1 MIDLLNLQ
9 PTKINKDLKG
19 KFILIYGQ
27 PKIGKTSLA
36 AQFPRNL
43 LLAFEPGYNAL
54 NNAMVQPV
62 TKWSEFKQ
70 VLKQLSQPEVQN
82 KFDTVTLDTVDLVW
96 DACEKYICS
105 QNINEQTGETPKSL
119 GDIPWGKGYDL
130 CKKEFDGALRQIAML
145 GYGMVL
151 ISHEQLKNVKTE
163 SGQEYQKF
171 MPTLSDRPKLIA
183 NRLVD
188 IIAYLRLSSEDG
200 KRYIYTR
207 GNDRF
212 EAGSRF
218 PLLAPKIEMT
228 YNNLVE
234 ALYDA
239 IEKQAKQ
246 DNVQLDDKPKDNFY
260 KTDRTFE
267 EVMKE
272 AQDTFK
278 KLLEQ
283 DKEKNASAMNTII
296 LKVFGKPIKLS
307 ETTPDQQELVEVVL
321 DEWKTLLQ
329 E

>member
-239 IEKQAKQ
+239 IEKQAQQ

-260 KTDRTFE
+260 KADRTFE

-283 DKEKNASAMNTII
+283 DKEKNASAMNAII

-321 DEWKTLLQ
+321 DEWKALL
-329 E
+329 

>member
-239 IEKQAKQ
+239 IEKQAQQ

-260 KTDRTFE
+260 KADRTFE

-321 DEWKTLLQ
+321 DEWKALL
-329 E
+329 

>member
-105 QNINEQTGETPKSL
+105 QNVNEQTGETPKSL

-234 ALYDA
+234 ALYEA

-321 DEWKTLLQ
+321 DEWKALL
-329 E
+329 

>member
-130 CKKEFDGALRQIAML
+130 CKKEFDSALRQIAML

-239 IEKQAKQ
+239 IEKQAQQ

-321 DEWKTLLQ
+321 DEWKALL
-329 E
+329 

>member
-321 DEWKTLLQ
+321 DEWKALL
-329 E
+329 